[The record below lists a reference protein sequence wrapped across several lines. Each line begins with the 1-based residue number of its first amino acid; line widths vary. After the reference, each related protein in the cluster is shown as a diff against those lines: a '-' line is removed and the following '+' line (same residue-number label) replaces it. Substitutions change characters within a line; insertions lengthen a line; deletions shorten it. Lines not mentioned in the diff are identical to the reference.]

1 MSRTITPAVVLVA
14 ALLALFGVP
23 SVARAEVFATRQAS
37 APLTAA
43 DVTPFLGDWAL
54 ALEGPNG
61 PAAFTLSVKMDKE
74 KPSAELISEAMGTQP
89 ITDVAKTDKS
99 LALSY
104 SFTWEGNA
112 VDAVIKLTPAADGK
126 TTAQIDF
133 AGGAYVMTG
142 TATKK
147 DTVK

>member
-1 MSRTITPAVVLVA
+1 MSRTIAPAAAMVA
-14 ALLALFGVP
+14 ALLAWPGAP
-23 SVARAEVFATRQAS
+23 SVARAEVSATQQAS

-43 DVTPFLGDWAL
+43 DLAPFLGDWAL

-61 PAAFTLSVKMDKE
+61 PGAFTLSVKMDKE
-74 KPSAELISEAMGTQP
+74 KPSAELVSEAMGAQP
-89 ITDVAKTDKS
+89 INDIAKADKA
-99 LALSY
+99 LAMSY

-126 TTAQIDF
+126 TSAQIDF

-147 DTVK
+147 ERVK

>member
-1 MSRTITPAVVLVA
+1 MSRTIAPAVVLVA
-14 ALLALFGVP
+14 ALLALPGVP
-23 SVARAEVFATRQAS
+23 SVARAEGSTAQQAS

-43 DVTPFLGDWAL
+43 DLAPFLGDWAL

-61 PAAFTLSVKMDKE
+61 PATFTLSVKMDKE
-74 KPSAELISEAMGTQP
+74 KPSAELVSEAMGAQP
-89 ITDVAKTDKS
+89 ITDLAKADKA

-126 TTAQIDF
+126 TSAQIDF
-133 AGGAYVMTG
+133 AGGAYVMGG

-147 DTVK
+147 ETVK

>member
-1 MSRTITPAVVLVA
+1 MSRTIAPAVVLVA
-14 ALLALFGVP
+14 ALLALSGVP
-23 SVARAEVFATRQAS
+23 SVAGADVSTTQQAS

-43 DVTPFLGDWAL
+43 DLAPFLGDWAL

-61 PAAFTLSVKMDKE
+61 PATFTLSVKMDKE
-74 KPSAELISEAMGTQP
+74 KPSAELVSEAMGAQP
-89 ITDVAKTDKS
+89 ITDIAKADKA

-112 VDAVIKLTPAADGK
+112 VGAVIKLTPAADGK
-126 TTAQIDF
+126 MSAQIDF

-147 DTVK
+147 ETVK

>member
-1 MSRTITPAVVLVA
+1 MWP
-14 ALLALFGVP
+14 
-23 SVARAEVFATRQAS
+23 
-37 APLTAA
+37 
-43 DVTPFLGDWAL
+43 PFIGDWAL

-61 PAAFTLSVKMDKE
+61 PGAFTLSVNMDKD
-74 KPSAELISEAMGTQP
+74 KPSAELISEVMGTQP
-89 ITDVAKTDKS
+89 ITDIAKADKS

-112 VDAVIKLTPAADGK
+112 VGAVIKLTPAADGK
-126 TTAQIDF
+126 TSAQIDF

-147 DTVK
+147 ETVKSRAVTLRSCPRRLRRARRFAPGTRRRHDDTT

>member
-1 MSRTITPAVVLVA
+1 MSRTIAPAVVLVA
-14 ALLALFGVP
+14 ALLALPGVP
-23 SVARAEVFATRQAS
+23 SVARAEGFATHQAT

-43 DVTPFLGDWAL
+43 DVAPFLGDWAL

-61 PAAFTLSVKMDKE
+61 PGAFTLSVKIDKE
-74 KPSAELISEAMGTQP
+74 KPSAELISEVMGTQP
-89 ITDVAKTDKS
+89 ITDIAKADKS

-112 VDAVIKLTPAADGK
+112 VNAVIKLTPAADGK
-126 TTAQIDF
+126 TSAQIDF

-147 DTVK
+147 EAVK